1 MQTVEFKA
9 LLNKIQTS
17 LGGSV
22 LKFRQYNT
30 TYVFH
35 CPQDEGMSLD
45 LDGRTLSINTFTL
58 EDYNEEE
65 KRYMK
70 SMPLKEGYYALTVK
84 QHAQLLEMLENK
96 YLGL

>member
-9 LLNKIQTS
+9 LLVKIQTY
-17 LGGSV
+17 LEDSV

-35 CPQDEGMSLD
+35 RPQDEGMSLD
-45 LDGRTLSINTFTL
+45 LNGRNLSLDTFTL

-70 SMPLKEGYYALTVK
+70 SMPLKQGYYALTIK
-84 QHAQLLEMLENK
+84 QHAQLLEVLENK

>member
-1 MQTVEFKA
+1 MQTVDFKA
-9 LLNKIQTS
+9 LLVKIQTS
-17 LGGSV
+17 LEGSV
-22 LKFRQYNT
+22 LKFRQHNT

-35 CPQDEGMSLD
+35 RPQDEGMSLD
-45 LDGRTLSINTFTL
+45 LDGRTLSLNTFTL

-70 SMPLKEGYYALTVK
+70 SMPLKEGHYDLTIK
-84 QHAQLLEMLENK
+84 QHSQLLEMLENK